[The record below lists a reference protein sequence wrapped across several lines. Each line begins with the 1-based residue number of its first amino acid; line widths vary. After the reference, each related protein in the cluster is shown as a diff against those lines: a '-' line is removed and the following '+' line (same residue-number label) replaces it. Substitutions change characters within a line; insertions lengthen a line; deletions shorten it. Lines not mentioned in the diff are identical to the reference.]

1 MLFLSDIYS
10 EVEVTYNII
19 SACSLVVKMELLR
32 DEYQINDRI
41 YGGGGSEQSTLW
53 IRFDPFDHILLL
65 CTYVPFVFM

>member
-1 MLFLSDIYS
+1 MVFLSDIYS

-41 YGGGGSEQSTLW
+41 YGVEG
-53 IRFDPFDHILLL
+53 
-65 CTYVPFVFM
+65 